1 MHSST
6 MKVTVSE
13 LSSGSGVMQT
23 TKNMLRDH
31 HQRHSDLTAQQT
43 ETQIQQVMQLVE
55 VVYDLAISQVCGFG
69 YILEICVGC
78 WAVRS
83 MLIYWTVMCM

>member
-23 TKNMLRDH
+23 KKNMLRDH

-43 ETQIQQVMQLVE
+43 ETQIQQVM
-55 VVYDLAISQVCGFG
+55 
-69 YILEICVGC
+69 
-78 WAVRS
+78 
-83 MLIYWTVMCM
+83 